1 KVDNMKITSPSYK
14 EVSINNYRN
23 LLKYTDKERSTALN
37 LWEKFCDLFRSNKK
51 KDVINT
57 LYNLIT
63 PPKNENLNSDL
74 KFKLHRF
81 EQLKCLANPSHRD
94 QFKIHVHSQET
105 NKNKYTLSI
114 KNNDVYSFIAENN
127 WEPLS
132 QIPFAQ
138 LPLIENYS
146 SIVKNYA
153 KDHQDSFNKRY
164 PTTKITAKLDA
175 DVLMDFSCFFLEK
188 NPMLKNTLL
197 GYGLTNIDIIEVTTN
212 EMSKKWRVMIKK

>member
-1 KVDNMKITSPSYK
+1 
-14 EVSINNYRN
+14 
-23 LLKYTDKERSTALN
+23 
-37 LWEKFCDLFRSNKK
+37 RSNKK

-114 KNNDVYSFIAENN
+114 KKTMMYIV
-127 WEPLS
+127 LS
-132 QIPFAQ
+132 PKIIGN
-138 LPLIENYS
+138 LY
-146 SIVKNYA
+146 
-153 KDHQDSFNKRY
+153 HRY
-164 PTTKITAKLDA
+164 H
-175 DVLMDFSCFFLEK
+175 
-188 NPMLKNTLL
+188 LL
-197 GYGLTNIDIIEVTTN
+197 SYH
-212 EMSKKWRVMIKK
+212 

>member
-1 KVDNMKITSPSYK
+1 QVHI
-14 EVSINNYRN
+14 
-23 LLKYTDKERSTALN
+23 
-37 LWEKFCDLFRSNKK
+37 
-51 KDVINT
+51 
-57 LYNLIT
+57 
-63 PPKNENLNSDL
+63 
-74 KFKLHRF
+74 
-81 EQLKCLANPSHRD
+81 
-94 QFKIHVHSQET
+94 IH
-105 NKNKYTLSI
+105 K

-212 EMSKKWRVMIKK
+212 EMSKKMEGNDQKIGELAYTLITISGSLRISERLDSD